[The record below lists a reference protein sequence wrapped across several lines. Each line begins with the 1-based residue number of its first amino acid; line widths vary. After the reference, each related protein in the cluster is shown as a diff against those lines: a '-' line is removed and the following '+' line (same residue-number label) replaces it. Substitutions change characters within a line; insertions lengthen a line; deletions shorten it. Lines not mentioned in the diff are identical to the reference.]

1 MAVHL
6 WGATVTFWMLM
17 SALWLAGSESYHTDL
32 KKLHG
37 RMGEAV
43 LRPKRSPRVCWPN
56 PCKHQGECQRVE
68 EKSPCICKPGFTGPF
83 CQDVVLKLTCEE
95 DHMKMMVRK
104 EAFSLLRIPL
114 ALVHLKNST
123 CKVSEKEEGGA
134 TFFAATLT
142 GKNHTVCGSVIRQNT
157 SHVSYSNVIESDREV
172 QGVISRSVIL
182 RLNFTCVYAYEQV
195 VGLPFSLTAIDM
207 QVQFIV
213 KEGKFNVT
221 MNLYKTSSYME
232 PYQQQPA
239 VLPVT
244 ETLYVLLQLVGQNLL
259 RYFLLSIK
267 DCWTTPTADPNQE
280 VRHQLILKGCPHD
293 ETVTYISAIGNSTM
307 AKFSFLLFKF
317 TNYSEVFLHCQV
329 QLCHPDGPEPC
340 IRECP
345 RKFKRKRSLEDDYRK
360 IVSYGPIHLLA
371 SSLSG
376 AQDVDSSRER
386 QDVWAAHLWIPGA
399 AVMLCAVGLSIL
411 VAVVIV
417 MKKRVI

>member
-1 MAVHL
+1 MAEWELSFVPKEVHMFAGPIHVNTRENVREL
-6 WGATVTFWMLM
+6 RRNHPASASLASLGHSVKITF
-17 SALWLAGSESYHTDL
+17 
-32 KKLHG
+32 
-37 RMGEAV
+37 
-43 LRPKRSPRVCWPN
+43 SP
-56 PCKHQGECQRVE
+56 
-68 EKSPCICKPGFTGPF
+68 
-83 CQDVVLKLTCEE
+83 DVVLKLTCEE

-142 GKNHTVCGSVIRQNT
+142 GKNHTVCGSVIQQNT

-172 QGVISRSVIL
+172 QSVISRSVIL

-195 VGLPFSLTAIDM
+195 VGLPFSLTAIDT

-232 PYQQQPA
+232 PYQHQPA

-280 VRHQLILKGCPHD
+280 VRHQLIWKGCPHD

-317 TNYSEVFLHCQV
+317 TNYSQVFLHCQV

-340 IRECP
+340 VRECP

-371 SSLSG
+371 SPLSG
-376 AQDVDSSRER
+376 AQDVDSSREQ